1 MDEDMMGMQVDPVMM
16 PDQMSGMQPQPMMQ
30 GTPAPQEMPGQMQQ
44 EMDQI
49 SGSDR
54 EEAKQAL
61 TQIIKILQQM
71 VSQGASEEEIQAFLQ
86 QVGITMEELQMAREM
101 FGI

>member
-1 MDEDMMGMQVDPVMM
+1 MDEEMMGMQVDPVMM

-30 GTPAPQEMPGQMQQ
+30 GTPAPQEIPGELQQ
-44 EMDQI
+44 EMDSI
-49 SGSDR
+49 SGSDQ

-71 VSQGASEEEIQAFLQ
+71 VSQGASEEEIQAFLE

>member
-1 MDEDMMGMQVDPVMM
+1 MEEDMMNMQVSPVM
-16 PDQMSGMQPQPMMQ
+16 QPEQPMMQ
-30 GTPAPQEMPGQMQQ
+30 GTPAPQELPGELQQ
-44 EMDQI
+44 EMDSI
-49 SGSDR
+49 SGSDQ

-71 VSQGASEEEIQAFLQ
+71 VSQGASEEEIQAFLE

>member
-1 MDEDMMGMQVDPVMM
+1 MDEEMMGMQVDPVMM
-16 PDQMSGMQPQPMMQ
+16 PEQPMMQ
-30 GTPAPQEMPGQMQQ
+30 GTPAPQEMPGQMQSQ
-44 EMDQI
+44 LDDI
-49 SGSDR
+49 SGSDQ

-71 VSQGASEEEIQAFLQ
+71 VSQGASDEEIQAFLQ

>member
-1 MDEDMMGMQVDPVMM
+1 MEEDMMNMQVSPVM
-16 PDQMSGMQPQPMMQ
+16 QPEQPMMQ
-30 GTPAPQEMPGQMQQ
+30 GTPAPQESAGQMQQ
-44 EMDQI
+44 DLDSI
-49 SGSDR
+49 SGSDQ

-71 VSQGASEEEIQAFLQ
+71 VSQGASDEEIQAFLD

>member
-1 MDEDMMGMQVDPVMM
+1 MEEDMMDMQVQPVM
-16 PDQMSGMQPQPMMQ
+16 QPEQPMMQ
-30 GTPAPQEMPGQMQQ
+30 GTPAPQELPMELQQ

-49 SGSDR
+49 SEPDQ

-61 TQIIKILQQM
+61 MQIIKILQQM
-71 VSQGASEEEIQAFLQ
+71 VSQGATDEQIEAFLQ
-86 QVGITMEELQMAREM
+86 EVGITMEELQQAREM

>member
-1 MDEDMMGMQVDPVMM
+1 MEEDMMDMQVQPVM
-16 PDQMSGMQPQPMMQ
+16 QPEQQMMQ
-30 GTPAPQEMPGQMQQ
+30 GTPAPQGLPMELQQ

-49 SGSDR
+49 AEPDQ

-71 VSQGASEEEIQAFLQ
+71 VSQGASDEEIQAFLQ

>member
-1 MDEDMMGMQVDPVMM
+1 MEEDMMDMQVQPVM
-16 PDQMSGMQPQPMMQ
+16 QPEQPMMQ
-30 GTPAPQEMPGQMQQ
+30 GTPAPQESPGQMQQ
-44 EMDQI
+44 DLDQI
-49 SGSDR
+49 SGSEQ

-61 TQIIKILQQM
+61 MQIINILQQM
-71 VSQGASEEEIQAFLQ
+71 VDQGASDAEIQAFLE

>member
-1 MDEDMMGMQVDPVMM
+1 MDEEMMGMQVDPVMM

-30 GTPAPQEMPGQMQQ
+30 GTPAPQELPGELQQ
-44 EMDQI
+44 EMDSI
-49 SGSDR
+49 SGSDQ

-71 VSQGASEEEIQAFLQ
+71 VSQGASEEEIQTFLE

>member
-1 MDEDMMGMQVDPVMM
+1 MDEDMMGMQVEPVMM
-16 PDQMSGMQPQPMMQ
+16 PDQMSGMQPQPMME
-30 GTPAPQEMPGQMQQ
+30 GTPAPQELPGQLQQ
-44 EMDQI
+44 EMDSI
-49 SGSDR
+49 SGSDQ

-71 VSQGASEEEIQAFLQ
+71 VSQGASDEEIEAFLQ

>member
-1 MDEDMMGMQVDPVMM
+1 MEEDMMGMQVQPVM
-16 PDQMSGMQPQPMMQ
+16 QPEQPMMQ
-30 GTPAPQEMPGQMQQ
+30 GTPAPQESPGPMQQ
-44 EMDQI
+44 DLDQI

-61 TQIIKILQQM
+61 MQIIKILQQM
-71 VSQGASEEEIQAFLQ
+71 VSQGATDEQIEAFLQ
-86 QVGITMEELQMAREM
+86 EVGITMEELQQAREM

>member
-1 MDEDMMGMQVDPVMM
+1 MDEDMRGMQVDPVMM
-16 PDQMSGMQPQPMMQ
+16 PEQPMMQ
-30 GTPAPQEMPGQMQQ
+30 GTPAPQQLPGQLQQ
-44 EMDQI
+44 EMDQF
-49 SGSDR
+49 SGSDQ

-71 VSQGASEEEIQAFLQ
+71 VSQGAGDQEIEAFLQ
-86 QVGITMEELQMAREM
+86 QVGITMEELQVAREM

>member
-1 MDEDMMGMQVDPVMM
+1 MEEDMMDMQVQPVM
-16 PDQMSGMQPQPMMQ
+16 QPEQQMMQ
-30 GTPAPQEMPGQMQQ
+30 GTPAPQGLPMELQQ

-49 SGSDR
+49 AEPDQ

-61 TQIIKILQQM
+61 MQIIQILQQM
-71 VSQGASEEEIQAFLQ
+71 VSQGATDEQIEAFLQ
-86 QVGITMEELQMAREM
+86 EVGITMEELQQAREM